1 MWFGADSATLV
12 SSQTHLDSLFC
23 GAIDVKLR
31 RRSLDDRILG
41 DEATT
46 GSTSDKM
53 QVDVDESTTR
63 KTLPLPTTST
73 QPAPHPSSPRAAG
86 LAILKQDSTYEL
98 APTDPIHL
106 EIQDFHSLFTLAPQV
121 HPHLGSAVWQLR
133 NGIVLREEQLE
144 EEAKAMEGMWKTA
157 LMGEVEIDRSF
168 EDVYN
173 KVGSL
178 STGRSRTNGSG
189 NAEAG
194 PGPSSSNRYGM
205 GSGSAMTSADPMRL
219 KLGLQPRETPSLS
232 RPPTPVVSHSG
243 SSLLNGTGSGGS
255 GGETRHVGANPL
267 KRPLD
272 DLDRFAGAGGGIRAI
287 PGPGG
292 IIPRPGRGL
301 LSGSLGPGGPGGGRG
316 LNPSLSSASNGGLGL
331 SLGSGGY
338 GPGTRRELIQR
349 ELEARKLYKVVDGRG
364 PMLLNT
370 TIPPMMANQVGVAP
384 LTAVG
389 VAAGVMS
396 MPPGAAPGGAGAGAI
411 GPGTGS
417 IPGQPAIP
425 TTNLDPNDQGGPPIM
440 LPPPLPPH
448 GPNHW
453 PYVDPASI
461 FKDILG

>member
-1 MWFGADSATLV
+1 
-12 SSQTHLDSLFC
+12 
-23 GAIDVKLR
+23 
-31 RRSLDDRILG
+31 
-41 DEATT
+41 
-46 GSTSDKM
+46 M
-53 QVDVDESTTR
+53 QVDMDETTTR
-63 KTLPLPTTST
+63 KSLPTTSASN

-133 NGIVLREEQLE
+133 NGVVLREEQLE
-144 EEAKAMEGMWKTA
+144 EEAKSMEGMWKTA
-157 LMGEVEIDRSF
+157 LLGEVEMDRSF

-178 STGRSRTNGSG
+178 STGRLRTNG

-205 GSGSAMTSADPMRL
+205 DSSSATTTSSTDHPSRL

-232 RPPTPVVSHSG
+232 RPPTPVVSHAG
-243 SSLLNGTGSGGS
+243 SSLLNGAGSSGP
-255 GGETRHVGANPL
+255 GGETRHAGSNPL
-267 KRPLD
+267 KRSLD
-272 DLDRFAGAGGGIRAI
+272 DLDRFAGAGSGILSL

-292 IIPRPGRGL
+292 IIPRAGRSL
-301 LSGSLGPGGPGGGRG
+301 LSGGLGPGGPSGRG
-316 LNPSLSSASNGGLGL
+316 INPSSSSSSNGGLGL
-331 SLGSGGY
+331 ALGLGY

-349 ELEARKLYKVVDGRG
+349 ELEARKLYKIVDGRG

-370 TIPPMMANQVGVAP
+370 TIPPITANQVGVAP

-396 MPPGAAPGGAGAGAI
+396 MPPGAPGVGTAGPGAG
-411 GPGTGS
+411 PM
-417 IPGQPAIP
+417 PGQPP
-425 TTNLDPNDQGGPPIM
+425 TPMANLDLKNDQGGPPIM

>member
-1 MWFGADSATLV
+1 MNDP
-12 SSQTHLDSLFC
+12 
-23 GAIDVKLR
+23 
-31 RRSLDDRILG
+31 
-41 DEATT
+41 
-46 GSTSDKM
+46 TSDKM
-53 QVDVDESTTR
+53 QVDTDETTTR
-63 KTLPLPTTST
+63 KSLPTTSTST

-106 EIQDFHSLFTLAPQV
+106 KIQDFYSLFTLAPQV

-133 NGIVLREEQLE
+133 NGVVLREEQLE

-157 LMGEVEIDRSF
+157 LMGEVESDWSF
-168 EDVYN
+168 ENAYN

-178 STGRSRTNGSG
+178 GTGRSRTNG

-194 PGPSSSNRYGM
+194 PGPSSSNRYGG
-205 GSGSAMTSADPMRL
+205 GSSSATTNTDPSRL
-219 KLGLQPRETPSLS
+219 KLGLQPRDTPSLS
-232 RPPTPVVSHSG
+232 RPPTPVISHAG
-243 SSLLNGTGSGGS
+243 PSLLNGAGSGGS
-255 GGETRHVGANPL
+255 GGETRHASGNPL

-272 DLDRFAGAGGGIRAI
+272 DLDRFSGAGSGIRPL

-301 LSGSLGPGGPGGGRG
+301 LSGGLGPGGPGGRG
-316 LNPSLSSASNGGLGL
+316 INPSSSSNSNGGLGL
-331 SLGSGGY
+331 ALGLGY
-338 GPGTRRELIQR
+338 GPGTRREMIQR
-349 ELEARKLYKVVDGRG
+349 ELEARKLYKIVDGRG

-370 TIPPMMANQVGVAP
+370 TIPPIMANQVGVAP

-396 MPPGAAPGGAGAGAI
+396 MPSGASGAGAS
-411 GPGTGS
+411 GS
-417 IPGQPAIP
+417 GLDPAPGQPP
-425 TTNLDPNDQGGPPIM
+425 TSVTNLDLKNEQGGPPVM